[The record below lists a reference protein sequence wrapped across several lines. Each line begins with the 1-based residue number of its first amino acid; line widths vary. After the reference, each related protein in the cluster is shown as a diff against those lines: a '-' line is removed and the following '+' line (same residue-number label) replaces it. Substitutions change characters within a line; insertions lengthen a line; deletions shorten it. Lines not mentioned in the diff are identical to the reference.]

1 MSTTAQPARVQRLAG
16 RSVVVLAGSAAAL
29 FAITTFIHRYELV
42 DLAAQHA
49 AVRSWAGGGSLY
61 AYRSADSGLGT
72 TLPPVAA
79 LGLAPLAFLPLWTVG
94 VLLGAVGVGSLV
106 LALIA
111 LVGPVAR
118 RYRRRHWPAVFAAA
132 ALALTLE
139 PVRAAI
145 GRGDLDLLAFG
156 LITADVVALR
166 RGAWA
171 RSRAA
176 WWPGPPVPAR
186 AGPVRRGWATGAWA
200 GAGTGLAT
208 ALTVGPVLLL
218 GYFAV
223 TRQWRAALTG
233 LATVCALLG
242 IAVLVAPREVA
253 AWAGDVLWRLDGV
266 DHTGNQSLAGVLA
279 RLYDSATTPLLLWFS
294 FALLVV
300 AVGMIRARGAHADGD
315 EIAAFLLVGLT
326 GAVVGPISDTH
337 ELVWVLLAILV
348 LVDASAHS
356 LSAFRLPLLRLPL
369 LRLPLLRRSWSCGWP
384 FAALRRFSSN
394 HNSKIA
400 AKGRRGLAYAVGAA
414 LVYLLFVTAPMES
427 FGGPLAANA
436 YAIGLILLLNAV
448 PWRPGVAPAFPINRW
463 AKRSRRPQTIPP
475 ARRPVP

>member
-1 MSTTAQPARVQRLAG
+1 MSTTVQPARVQRLAG
-16 RSVVVLAGSAAAL
+16 RSVVILAGSAAAL
-29 FAITTFIHRYELV
+29 FAITTFIHRYGLV
-42 DLAAQHA
+42 DLAVQHA
-49 AVRSWAGGGSLY
+49 AVRSWADGGSLY
-61 AYRSADSGLGT
+61 AFRSADSGQGT

-79 LGLAPLAFLPLWTVG
+79 LALAPLAFLPLWMAG
-94 VLLGAVGVGSLV
+94 VLLGAVGVGALV

-118 RYRRRHWPAVFAAA
+118 RYRRRRWPAVFAAA

-156 LITADVVALR
+156 LITADMVALR

-176 WWPGPPVPAR
+176 WWPGPPVPER
-186 AGPVRRGWATGAWA
+186 AGLVRRGWATGAWA
-200 GAGTGLAT
+200 GVGTGLAI

-223 TRQWRAALTG
+223 TRQWRAAVTG
-233 LATVCALLG
+233 LATVGAVLG
-242 IAVLVAPREVA
+242 VAVLVAPREVA
-253 AWAGDVLWRLDGV
+253 AWAGDVLWQLDGV

-315 EIAAFLLVGLT
+315 EIAAFLLVALT
-326 GAVVGPISDTH
+326 GAVVGPMSDTH
-337 ELVWVLLAILV
+337 ELVWVLLAILI
-348 LVDASAHS
+348 LVDRSAS
-356 LSAFRLPLLRLPL
+356 LLRPN
-369 LRLPLLRRSWSCGWP
+369 LRRPWSCGWP
-384 FAALRRFSSN
+384 YAALRPFYSD
-394 HNSKIA
+394 HKSKIA
-400 AKGRRGLAYAVGAA
+400 TTGRRGVGYAMGAA
-414 LVYLLFVTAPMES
+414 LVYLLFVIAPMNS

-436 YAIGLILLLNAV
+436 YAIALILLVNAV

-463 AKRSRRPQTIPP
+463 AKRPRRPQTIPP
-475 ARRPVP
+475 ARRPVS